1 MKQIIYSLAAV
12 IFLASCGLGGGDNNA
27 QVTDAR
33 VVDEPKGKEYPV
45 NIETSTVTFTGS
57 KLTGTHRGIFKLKE
71 GYLMANTE
79 NITGGKFIIDIASMK
94 NDDPD
99 TNGSSK
105 LITHLLSPDFFNV
118 QEFPTA
124 KFEITKS
131 EKLLNDN
138 VNTHKISGNLTL
150 RDSTKNVTFNARVG
164 IDEIGVSAFATFTID
179 RTLWGLFYGND
190 KSLGDKFIYPDVK
203 IDMNL
208 TPKK

>member
-1 MKQIIYSLAAV
+1 MKQLIYSLIA
-12 IFLASCGLGGGDNNA
+12 IMYLTSCGTDATNNDA
-27 QVTDAR
+27 QVTDTQE
-33 VVDEPKGKEYPV
+33 VEEPKGKEYPI
-45 NIETSTVTFTGS
+45 NIETSTITFTGS

-71 GYLMANTE
+71 GSLMANTE
-79 NITGGKFIIDIASMK
+79 NITGGTFLIDIASMK

-105 LITHLLSPDFFNV
+105 LIGHLLSPDFFNV
-118 QEFPTA
+118 EEFPTA

-131 EKLLNDN
+131 EKLVNDN

-190 KSLGDKFIYPDVK
+190 KSLGDKFIYPEVK

-208 TPKK
+208 VPKK